1 MASSSRVLGQ
11 DVLLNGRY
19 RIVRVLGRGGMG
31 TVYLAHHE
39 ELDDQ
44 LAIKE
49 ISGPDTTDESYQMAL
64 DLCRKESKLLFRLQ
78 HPNLPKVTDA
88 FVEDDRF
95 YLVME
100 YIDGVTL
107 ETKLREAG
115 GRPLDPRL
123 VAEWGLQITD
133 VLGYLHT
140 LNPPLIFR
148 DLKPANIMV
157 QANGHL
163 KLIDFGIA
171 RRFQDDP
178 SKKKDTALLGSVGYS
193 PPEQFGQHQTDTRSD
208 IYAFGATLHHLLTGR
223 DPAAQPFKFPP
234 ANVLNPQ
241 VPANFSALVDRCLAL
256 EADKRPADIRDVAM
270 DLLAIKDQLAA
281 MPATGLP
288 APVSGQMVSPHAHTA
303 PSHSTTGSG
312 PKIISSKLKE
322 AEPRRSPLAA
332 IAAALIAL
340 IAIGGGAFFA
350 LKKPAP
356 PKTNTNPKPSQTKP
370 NSTGIKPIELPP
382 TTAPNVTPPVS
393 PNTIE
398 KPPPAANDDVKIE
411 SATSPGIQPDPQ
423 NGDQLVMQ
431 VKGSI
436 KGQNGKSGMV
446 AIFFYDDK
454 EQPISIPAGTSYSND
469 KGHLS
474 IAHSLAIDDDPF
486 AIEQTLSIPVALFPK
501 DKVAGAIKYR
511 CAVYVDQT
519 RKAETP
525 LIALPFALA
534 ATPQTGTPNTDGT
547 TPDNGTNETTSGN
560 GQ

>member
-31 TVYLAHHE
+31 TVYLAHHQ
-39 ELDDQ
+39 ELDDV

-49 ISGPDTTDESYQMAL
+49 ISGPDTADESYQMAL
-64 DLCRKESKLLFRLQ
+64 ELCRKESKLLFRLQ

-100 YIDGVTL
+100 FIDGVTL

-140 LNPPLIFR
+140 LDPPLIFR

-223 DPAAQPFKFPP
+223 DPAMQPFKFPP
-234 ANVLNPQ
+234 ANVLNPH

-256 EADKRPADIRDVAM
+256 EADKRPSDIRDVAM
-270 DLLAIKDQLAA
+270 DLLVIRDQLAA
-281 MPATGLP
+281 SAPAGLP
-288 APVSGQMVSPHAHTA
+288 APAAGQMVSPHASTV

-312 PKIISSKLKE
+312 PKIISSKLRDT
-322 AEPRRSPLAA
+322 EPRRVSLGA
-332 IAAALIAL
+332 IAAALVAL
-340 IAIGGGAFFA
+340 IAIVGGTLYA

-356 PKTNTNPKPSQTKP
+356 QKVNAPTTQTK
-370 NSTGIKPIELPP
+370 STVPETKPFELPKA
-382 TTAPNVTPPVS
+382 TPNIEPPVS
-393 PNTIE
+393 PNSME
-398 KPPPAANDDVKIE
+398 VPPPAANDDVKIE
-411 SATSPGIQPDPQ
+411 SATSPGIAPDPQ
-423 NGDQLVMQ
+423 NGDRLVMQ
-431 VKGSI
+431 VKGTI
-436 KGQNGKSGMV
+436 KGQNSKPGMV

-454 EQPISIPAGTSYSND
+454 EQPILVTPGTPYSND

-474 IAHSLAIDDDPF
+474 VAHSLAIEGEVFPMD
-486 AIEQTLSIPVALFPK
+486 QTLYIPVAQFPK
-501 DKVAGAIKYR
+501 EKVMSAIKYR
-511 CAVYVDQT
+511 CVVYVDQL
-519 RKAETP
+519 RKAETG
-525 LIALPFALA
+525 LLTLPFLLTT
-534 ATPQTGTPNTDGT
+534 TPATDGT
-547 TPDNGTNETTSGN
+547 PESPMDGTNNTAGNDPTGSG
-560 GQ
+560 Q